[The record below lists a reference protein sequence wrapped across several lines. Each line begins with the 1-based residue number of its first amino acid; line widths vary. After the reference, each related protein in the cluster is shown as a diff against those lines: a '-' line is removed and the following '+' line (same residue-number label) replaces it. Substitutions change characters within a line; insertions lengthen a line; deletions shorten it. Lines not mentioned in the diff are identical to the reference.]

1 MTLITI
7 VNGNNDII
15 DNNIIILFIAGLS
28 RGIV

>member
-28 RGIV
+28 RSIV